1 MNTSNFI
8 VNIGLYLFV
17 GLWCFVNNLQYKRN
31 ISLLLDNR
39 NNELIQKIKQLES
52 KIFKLE
58 KEVKLKKNIKKKMLR
73 IKEEKEEKEKIVLEL
88 TQMKIEDKNL
98 VLVKEKNLD
107 KILDDDLVDL
117 SEEIYPTKNLNQNI
131 QNKKGWLKTLLF
143 M

>member
-58 KEVKLKKNIKKKMLR
+58 IEVELKKNIKKKMLR

>member
-58 KEVKLKKNIKKKMLR
+58 IEVELKKNIKKKIKR

>member
-31 ISLLLDNR
+31 ISLLLDKK

-58 KEVKLKKNIKKKMLR
+58 IEVELKKNIKKKMLR